1 MSEEK
6 TVTESFKVHGDE
18 AVEKVKELVK
28 EGNVRRIAI
37 ANSDGE
43 PLIEIPMTLG
53 VVGVALMPVTA
64 AVGAATAMLTEC
76 TITVERKVAA

>member
-1 MSEEK
+1 MSGEK
-6 TVTESFKVHGDE
+6 TVTESFRVHGDE
-18 AVEKVKELVK
+18 AVKKVKELVK

-37 ANSDGE
+37 SNSDGE